1 MNLSELSQQIT
12 DALQLASPPVSL
24 TFVDEAPSGVPLSA
38 WTVPSACAF
47 WTRAEQGMFFAPAA
61 AHKNCPVG
69 MLAMGFPM
77 DQSVMSALNDFI
89 SRMIDVSYLSN
100 GEPDFVPGI
109 AKARKGI
116 LYGPLS
122 QFPEWPDFT
131 LVWVNARQ
139 AMLLEEALGAV
150 FWNAPDKAQV
160 FGRPACGA
168 LAVAAN
174 ENRSTLSLGC
184 TGMRTFTKIGDE
196 KLLVWIPG
204 SELRTLSEKLE
215 STMRSNAQMFDF
227 YRQHED
233 VLTRQSEEKTYG

>member
-1 MNLSELSQQIT
+1 MNPFELSQQMT
-12 DALQLASPPVSL
+12 DALQLDSPPVSL
-24 TFVDEAPSGVPLSA
+24 AFVDEAPSDVPQSA

-47 WTRAEQGMFFAPAA
+47 WKRAEQGLFFAPAA
-61 AHKNCPVG
+61 AHENCPVG

-77 DQSVMSALNDFI
+77 DESVMSSLNDFI
-89 SRMIDVSYLSN
+89 SRMIDVSYVAT
-100 GEPDFVPGI
+100 GELDFVPGI
-109 AKARKGI
+109 ATARKGI

-122 QFPEWPDFT
+122 QFAEWPDFT

-168 LAVAAN
+168 LAVAVN

-184 TGMRTFTKIGDE
+184 SGMRTFTKIGDE

-204 SELRTLSEKLE
+204 SELRTLSKKLE
-215 STMRSNAQMFDF
+215 STMRSNAQMLDF
-227 YRQHED
+227 YRQHQER
-233 VLTRQSEEKTYG
+233 VGNAV

>member
-1 MNLSELSQQIT
+1 MNPSELSQQMT
-12 DALQLASPPVSL
+12 DALQLDSPPVSL
-24 TFVDEAPSGVPLSA
+24 AFVDEAPSDVPQSA
-38 WTVPSACAF
+38 WTAPSACAF
-47 WTRAEQGMFFAPAA
+47 WKRAEQGLFFAPAA
-61 AHKNCPVG
+61 AHENCPVG

-77 DQSVMSALNDFI
+77 DESVLSALNDFI
-89 SRMIDVSYLSN
+89 SGMIDISYLSN
-100 GEPDFVPGI
+100 GESDLVPGI
-109 AKARKGI
+109 ATTRKGI

-168 LAVAAN
+168 LAVAAT

-184 TGMRTFTKIGDE
+184 SGMRTFTKIGDE

-204 SELRTLSEKLE
+204 SELRTLSKKLE
-215 STMRSNAQMFDF
+215 STMRANAQMLDF
-227 YRQHED
+227 YRQHQER
-233 VLTRQSEEKTYG
+233 VSNAV

>member
-12 DALQLASPPVSL
+12 DALQLASPPVCL

-61 AHKNCPVG
+61 AHENCPVG
-69 MLAMGFPM
+69 VLAMGFPM
-77 DQSVMSALNDFI
+77 NQPVMSALNDFI

-100 GEPDFVPGI
+100 GEPVFVPGI
-109 AKARKGI
+109 ATTRKGI

-184 TGMRTFTKIGDE
+184 AGMRTFTKIGDE

-233 VLTRQSEEKTYG
+233 VLTRQS